1 MKLKILKSFNF
12 GSVSDPQ
19 RMTAGNIVESSTIDG
34 ATDEMIEKWIG
45 LRWVAP
51 VGDFVKVI

>member
-19 RMTAGNIVESSTIDG
+19 RMTKGNIVESSTIDG
-34 ATDEMIEKWIG
+34 ANDEMIEKWIAM
-45 LRWVAP
+45 RWVE
-51 VGDFVKVI
+51 VV